1 MSIRPTLHSIAK
13 RALGPR
19 GIEFVRGSLRT
30 AYAAIQAAENEPA
43 VRLAIARSR
52 QPSTSPKDWFSGL
65 SDETWFWMNTT
76 ARRRRRAIADLVP
89 QMPEVSMQ
97 ATFTGQ
103 SGDSTLREGFVAY
116 RIFKNCYE
124 RHVGPFRSCEAVL
137 DFGCGWGRIIR
148 FFLKDIEPENLCGI
162 DHSEEVVRVCHE
174 TNKWCKF
181 AVVEPSPPTS
191 FPEHSFDL
199 IYLYSVFSHLPEEMH
214 WAWLKEFHRLLRPGG
229 MLTATTF
236 PRDFIQRCKTVR
248 DDPQFDTKPQWVK
261 ATATAFMDVDA
272 ALSAYDQGQFCYS
285 SRGAEGR
292 WSFWGEACIPKLYI
306 EKRWKEIFDVCEYI
320 DDPKTCPQN
329 VIVVRKRV
337 PESA

>member
-148 FFLKDIEPENLCGI
+148 FFLKDIEPESLFGI
-162 DHSEEVVRVCHE
+162 DHSEEVIHICHQ

-181 AVVEPSPPTS
+181 VMIEPSPPTA
-191 FPEHSFDL
+191 FPEQSFDL

-214 WAWLKEFHRLLRPGG
+214 WAWLKEFHRLLRPDG
-229 MLTATTF
+229 MLIATTF
-236 PRDFIQRCKTVR
+236 PRDFIQDCKTMR
-248 DDPQFDTKPQWVK
+248 DDARFNAYPQWAK
-261 ATATAFMDVDA
+261 ETAKAFMDTEA
-272 ALSAYDQGQFCYS
+272 ALSAYDQGRFCYS
-285 SRGAEGR
+285 SRGADGR
-292 WSFWGEACIPKLYI
+292 WSFWGEAYIPKSYV
-306 EKRWKEIFDVCEYI
+306 EERWREIFDICDYI
-320 DDPKTCPQN
+320 DDRGLCPQN
-329 VIVVRKRV
+329 IIVVRKRV
-337 PESA
+337 